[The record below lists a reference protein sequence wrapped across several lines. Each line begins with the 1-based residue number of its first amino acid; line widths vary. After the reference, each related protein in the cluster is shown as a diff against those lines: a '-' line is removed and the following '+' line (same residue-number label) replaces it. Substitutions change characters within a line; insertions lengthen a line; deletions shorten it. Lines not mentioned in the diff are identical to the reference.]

1 MRIVS
6 NLLVTL
12 AAGLVPLP
20 FILNNNEAGG
30 LVSPPVVLS
39 AKPSQDTS
47 YPYKNAALPVDQRV
61 NDLLSRMTTE
71 EKFWKLF

>member
-20 FILNNNEAGG
+20 FILNNNEAGT
-30 LVSPPVVLS
+30 LVSSPVLLP
-39 AKPSQDTS
+39 AKTDQDTT
-47 YPYKNAALPVDQRV
+47 YPYKNAALPVGQRV
-61 NDLLSRMTTE
+61 RDLLSRMTPE
-71 EKFWKLF
+71 